1 MKAMFPGSFDP
12 IHDGH
17 LNIIKKAI
25 KLFPTLYVVV
35 SNNLEKTVQTNINL
49 RAEKVKAICAEIS
62 PNITVLINDTILT
75 SSLAE
80 QLGINYVIRGLR
92 NNNDLK
98 YELELS
104 YAMKKLNPQLETI
117 FLIADYG
124 LNEISSTFLK
134 QINKLKK

>member
-35 SNNLEKTVQTNINL
+35 SNNLEKTAQTDINL
-49 RAEKVKAICAEIS
+49 RAAKVNAMCAEIS

-80 QLGINYVIRGLR
+80 QLGISYIIRGLR
-92 NNNDLK
+92 NNDDLK